1 MPRRLLLIAVWVGVI
16 LAWEGAYRTI
26 GWRPWIFPAPS
37 HVVDAMLGLLNIDTY
52 FGEDVH
58 HGWPWTPADPGSAVT
73 PLSRNG
79 GIIRSPLV
87 RAAWVSGVR
96 LVIGLVAS
104 LGAGLLVGIGLWRL
118 AFLNSLLGPL
128 FLGLQTLPSVCWAPL
143 GVLAF
148 GINEKGIMFVLIMGS
163 AFSVAIAMRDGLRA
177 LPPVY
182 RDAGRMLGACGL
194 SLYTRVL
201 LPASLP
207 ALAGTL
213 RQCFAFAWRSLLGAE
228 LILMT
233 QRRGL
238 GFLLSAGREYA
249 NVAQV
254 VAVMIVMVGVGMAM
268 DRLVFAIIEHRVR
281 RRFGL
286 ADGLHVH

>member
-1 MPRRLLLIAVWVGVI
+1 MRRRLLLTAVWVGAI
-16 LAWEGAYRTI
+16 LAWEGAYRAI

-52 FGEDVH
+52 FGEDLH
-58 HGWPWTPADPGSAVT
+58 AGWPRTPADA
-73 PLSRNG
+73 G
-79 GIIRSPLV
+79 GAAPALLRDGGLIGSPLV
-87 RAAWVSGVR
+87 RAVCVSGTR
-96 LVIGLVAS
+96 LAIGLLAS
-104 LGAGLLVGIGLWRL
+104 LVAGLVLGIGLWRS
-118 AFLNSLLGPL
+118 AFLNALLGPL

-143 GVLAF
+143 GILAF
-148 GINEKGIMFVLIMGS
+148 GIDEKGVMFVLIMGS

-177 LPPVY
+177 LPPIY
-182 RDAGRMLGACGL
+182 RAAGRMLGARGL
-194 SLYTRVL
+194 NLYTRVL

-286 ADGLHVH
+286 ADALHAP